1 MLGLSVEPQGEE
13 WFTITDF
20 MKRYGHSDSTACR
33 ILANLEKS
41 GKLESWTGRVSSTKR
56 HGKKYR
62 LK

>member
-1 MLGLSVEPQGEE
+1 MLELSVEPQGDE

-20 MKRYGHSDSTACR
+20 MRRYGHSDSTASR
-33 ILANLEKS
+33 ILMKLEKT
-41 GKLESWTGRVSSTKR
+41 GKLESWTGRIAATKR